1 MKTGS
6 SSAKLL
12 LRFTAALLLMA
23 GTFSAIASTASA
35 QSDSP
40 GLVSDT
46 EYESP
51 LFDFTL
57 SWDDPWIVTDGSV
70 TSDGETID
78 QLSLESQNGF
88 IQIVIVTGS
97 GLQDALDILTE
108 STADAGEDYAELGT
122 DSGSDYLSA
131 TTSFSVQTDSGQIDL
146 YKYIE
151 VGEIET
157 QGGDPAIFTGSLL
170 APVDSFEDEW
180 TSLEDSIDRDGRSPL
195 FNGEP
200 ALDGGSTNSGSNT
213 NSNTTE
219 EAEPGITGNSYYS
232 GLYGYSVEWD
242 DSIWEA
248 EDTGS
253 ADEDALVLGS
263 GNAQLQIRSYNEPD
277 ANERSCV
284 TENAKDIG
292 AGDGIE
298 NWARTTDYETPEA
311 PEDGYSRAY
320 TFDYTS
326 SDNNTATFVQYIECR
341 PLPEEGFV
349 LISLLAL
356 DSQFENEIEN
366 YADVLAT
373 LNLEGGASSGG
384 GDIGSKIGKQG
395 GEENSTTFTPGD
407 PELKGSTYTGGAY
420 NWNVSWDDSIWT
432 PEAMEPAAGYEGV
445 KLTSELSS
453 AWVEAIEGYGGDPD
467 TCVTDTGDQL
477 NDFDGVSDVA
487 KERRP
492 TLPETGEDAV
502 AAIYSYTYTS
512 NGDSLDFVEYID
524 CRVLVEDEV
533 VLRMTVIAVLEGYE
547 DAVPEWEGVLA
558 GIEVGSSESSGS
570 TTGSNTNSTNTS
582 NEDLPGVDGRTY
594 TSPQYPFS
602 LTWDRTWDATNATE
616 DDSGTT
622 LTLTSEIST
631 VVILVGQFPADPV
644 DCVDAFS
651 GIAGDAS
658 GVTNFEIVT
667 NEEGEPQSG
676 GDDESAYAL
685 YSFTQGGDD
694 YFDYLYCQPAASGDY
709 VVAIAYTMPVASL
722 GTEITALEEL
732 LANLELG

>member
-1 MKTGS
+1 MKTKS

-12 LRFTAALLLMA
+12 LRLTAAFLLVA
-23 GTFSAIASTASA
+23 GTLSGIASSVSA
-35 QSDSP
+35 QSDDP
-40 GLVSDT
+40 GLISDT

-51 LFDFTL
+51 FFDFTL
-57 SWDDPWIVTDGSV
+57 SWDGPWIVTDGSV
-70 TSDGETID
+70 TSDGESID
-78 QLSLESQNGF
+78 QISLESDNGF
-88 IQIVIVTGS
+88 LQIVIVTGS
-97 GLQDALDILTE
+97 GLQDTLDILTE
-108 STADAGEDYAELGT
+108 STADAGEDYEELGT

-131 TTSFSVQTDSGQIDL
+131 TTSFSVQTDSGQLDL

-170 APVDSFEDEW
+170 APVDTFEDEW
-180 TSLEDSIDRDGRSPL
+180 ANLEDGVDRDGRSPL
-195 FNGEP
+195 FSGEP
-200 ALDGGSTNSGSNT
+200 VLEGGSTNSGSNS
-213 NSNTTE
+213 NSTKE
-219 EAEPGITGNSYYS
+219 PEPGVTGNSYSS

-242 DSIWEA
+242 DSLWEA

-253 ADEDALVLGS
+253 ADEDALILS
-263 GNAQLQIRSYNEPD
+263 SDNAQLQLRSYNEPD

-292 AGDGIE
+292 ASEGIE
-298 NWARTTDYETPEA
+298 NWVRTTDFETPEA

-320 TFDYTS
+320 TFDFI
-326 SDNNTATFVQYIECR
+326 SDEANTATFVQYIECR

-356 DSQFENEIEN
+356 DSQFEDELGS
-366 YADVLAT
+366 YADVIAS
-373 LNLEGGASSGG
+373 LNLEGGTPGG

-395 GEENSTTFTPGD
+395 GEETSTKFTPGD
-407 PELKGSTYTGGAY
+407 PELKGATYTGGAY
-420 NWNVSWDDSIWT
+420 NFSVTWDDSIWT

-445 KLTSELSS
+445 KLTSDISS
-453 AWVEAIEGYGGDPD
+453 AWVEAIEGYGGDLD
-467 TCVTDTGDQL
+467 VCVTDTGDQL
-477 NDFDGVSDVA
+477 NDFDGVTDVA

-524 CRVLVEDEV
+524 CRVLVADEV
-533 VLRMTVIAVLEGYE
+533 VLRMTVIATLDGYE

-558 GIEVGSSESSGS
+558 GIEIGSSGS
-570 TTGSNTNSTNTS
+570 SGGSSGSNTNTNSGTTS
-582 NEDLPGVDGRTY
+582 SEELPGVDGRTY
-594 TSPQYPFS
+594 TSPQFPFS
-602 LTWDRTWDATNATE
+602 LTWDRTWEATSATA

-622 LTLTSEIST
+622 LTLVNDVST
-631 VVILVGQFPADPV
+631 AVILVGEFPLDPA
-644 DCVDAFS
+644 DCVDAFA

-658 GVTNFEIVT
+658 GVTNFQIVS
-667 NEEGEPQSG
+667 NENGEPQSG
-676 GDDESAYAL
+676 GDNKSAYAL

-694 YFDYLYCQPAASGDY
+694 YFDYLYCQPAPGGDY
-709 VVAIAYTMPVASL
+709 VVAIAYQMPVASL
-722 GTEITALEEL
+722 GTEITVLEEL
-732 LANLELG
+732 LANFELG